1 MTIVDDH
8 NLLGLIERLERTCA
22 DTTAFHVEPTE
33 FYTVAASTVCTLRV
47 VTNYLIEMREQRLA
61 EIK

>member
-33 FYTVAASTVCTLRV
+33 FYTVAASTVCTPRLRNSRIV
-47 VTNYLIEMREQRLA
+47 LFAARRA
-61 EIK
+61 A